1 MGHQNRVDFRTAEAK
16 RPRTGQDFQNEGQ
29 LIPKLG
35 LWQDVKLR
43 AVLRRARS
51 QLNHPHVPSL
61 GKFLKHL
68 VPRHG

>member
-43 AVLRRARS
+43 RRARS